1 MNWYPGPAVLALG
14 AFAGAAVLS
23 GAVCLLAR
31 RYRWM
36 DHPTHRGL
44 HDRPTPTL
52 GGLAIALVFLMLA
65 WFAVGSSFALGP
77 VLPALSVG
85 ALLVAVIGW
94 VDDLRPLPIAPR
106 LAVHFAAIALML
118 WACGGLQTVSVGLSV
133 FELPAWA
140 QALVLVAMV
149 WFVNLFNFMDGVDG
163 IAASEA
169 VFVAGCAATL
179 CWLDGQRDL
188 AVVWG
193 ILGGAAAGFLVWN
206 WAPARLFMG
215 DIGSGFL
222 GFVVAS
228 LLVVSINSGA
238 ISLGTAFALVSVFVV
253 DATWT
258 LLRRFLAGERW
269 YSGHRTHAYQ
279 RLARRWESHAKV
291 AAAGWALNIFVVAPT
306 AWVIEAQPSLAAVS
320 LALLVVLLVWL
331 AAAAGA
337 GRSEQI
343 G

>member
-1 MNWYPGPAVLALG
+1 
-14 AFAGAAVLS
+14 
-23 GAVCLLAR
+23 
-31 RYRWM
+31 M
-36 DHPTHRGL
+36 DHPSHRGS

-52 GGLAIALVFLMLA
+52 GGLAIVMVFFLTT
-65 WFAVGSSFALGP
+65 WVVVGSLSPVAE

-106 LAVHFAAIALML
+106 LGVHFAAIALVL
-118 WACGGLQTVSVGLSV
+118 WACGGLHTISVGLLV
-133 FELPAWA
+133 FELPPWA
-140 QALVLVAMV
+140 QVLVLIAMV

-169 VFVAGCAATL
+169 VFVAGCAAIF
-179 CWLDGQRDL
+179 CWSDGQRDL
-188 AVVWG
+188 AVIWG
-193 ILGGAAAGFLVWN
+193 ALGGAAAGFLVWN

-228 LLVVSINSGA
+228 LLVISINSGA
-238 ISLGTAFALVSVFVV
+238 ISLATALALVSVFVV

-258 LLRRFLAGERW
+258 LVRRFFRGERW

-279 RLARRWESHAKV
+279 RLARRWGSHARV
-291 AAAGWALNIFVVAPT
+291 AAAVTALNVLVVAPT
-306 AWVIEAQPSLAAVS
+306 AWVIESQPSLAAAS
-320 LALLVVLLVWL
+320 LSLLITLLVGL
-331 AAAAGA
+331 AVAAGA